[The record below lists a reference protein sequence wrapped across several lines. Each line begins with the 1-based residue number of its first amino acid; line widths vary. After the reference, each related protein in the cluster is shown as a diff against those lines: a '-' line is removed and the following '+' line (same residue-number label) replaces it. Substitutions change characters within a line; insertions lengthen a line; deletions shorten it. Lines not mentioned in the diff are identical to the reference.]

1 VQPVID
7 NSHLLWRGIIV
18 TLQLSG
24 LVILIGSL
32 LGLFGGVGLLYG
44 KLPIRFLLRVYVDVA
59 RGTPLLVLIFLGF
72 YGLPAA
78 GVSISGFQSATLALS
93 LFAGAHMSEVFRGAV
108 SGVPV
113 GQIDAAKSLGVTFW
127 PRLRYVVL
135 PQSLPAILPPWVNTA
150 VEMVKGTSLVA
161 LVGVGDLLR
170 STQQVMERTGDVIPL
185 YLSAAVAYIVIN
197 FSISMFGT
205 WLEQRF
211 KFMAVG

>member
-1 VQPVID
+1 MQTVID
-7 NSHLLWRGIIV
+7 NFHLLWRGIIV

-24 LVILIGSL
+24 LVILIGSV

-44 KLPIRFLLRVYVDVA
+44 KFPIRPLLRVYVDVA

-72 YGLPAA
+72 YGLPAV
-78 GVSISGFQSATLALS
+78 GVDISGFQSATLALS
-93 LFAGAHMSEVFRGAV
+93 LFAGAHMSEVVRGAV
-108 SGVPV
+108 SAVPV

-197 FSISMFGT
+197 FSISLLGT
-205 WLEQRF
+205 WMERRF
-211 KFMAVG
+211 KFMYVG